1 MIKDYILVQTQEQ
14 DLDDLAFVDQFWT
27 ERWQEAGLDQ
37 VGNRYHHLVKREEY
51 QTMKPYLERLP
62 HRAKLLDAGCG
73 HGEWTVF
80 LSEQNFNVIGLDIS
94 EPVITALQTR
104 FPNLTFERGDIRHL
118 DFSADRFDGYFSWG
132 AFEHFEIGLQP
143 CIVEAF
149 RVLKPGGY
157 LFITV
162 PFHNLRHILHE
173 LRSVNNWHDELVS
186 AIKNGEGSDHASVRF
201 YQWRLTRAE
210 LARELVIGGFNVL
223 SILPVQHLE
232 GIKRTL
238 DLDFKFKAGTRS
250 YRMGIRILRRLPAS
264 LVAHMIM
271 AVAQKPLS

>member
-1 MIKDYILVQTQEQ
+1 V
-14 DLDDLAFVDQFWT
+14 
-27 ERWQEAGLDQ
+27 
-37 VGNRYHHLVKREEY
+37 
-51 QTMKPYLERLP
+51 
-62 HRAKLLDAGCG
+62 
-73 HGEWTVF
+73 
-80 LSEQNFNVIGLDIS
+80 GLDIS

-104 FPNLTFERGDIRHL
+104 FPNLTFERGDIQHL
-118 DFSADRFDGYFSWG
+118 DFSADWFDGCFSWG
-132 AFEHFEIGLQP
+132 AFEHFEVGLQP

-149 RVLKPGGY
+149 RVLEPGGY
-157 LFITV
+157 LFITI
-162 PFHNLRHILHE
+162 PFHNLRHILRE
-173 LRSVNNWHDELVS
+173 LRSGETWDDELAS
-186 AIKNGEGSDHASVRF
+186 AIKNGQGSNRASVRF

-238 DLDFKFKAGTRS
+238 DLDLKFKAGTRS